1 MHAGYTLS
9 IIGGHDNNYRITQKG
24 ITSTVSYNHLKV
36 NKYNIFYKK
45 GGRPKKTLYSLSFM
59 IIWHLP
65 ITFEIG
71 THIVILSMDIS
82 AQAIFFYIFNR
93 IFEGRAGGCQTVHSL
108 TCKRFDEFFSNF
120 DMLFPVTKWNSIFTI
135 LASLVFEFSTF

>member
-45 GGRPKKTLYSLSFM
+45 GG
-59 IIWHLP
+59 
-65 ITFEIG
+65 E
-71 THIVILSMDIS
+71 
-82 AQAIFFYIFNR
+82 A
-93 IFEGRAGGCQTVHSL
+93 
-108 TCKRFDEFFSNF
+108 
-120 DMLFPVTKWNSIFTI
+120 
-135 LASLVFEFSTF
+135 